1 MRNYAGSRVDIDGRS
16 RGRAIVGAESFFQS
30 SKYAERKSQ
39 NFAYQ
44 AVLPPRFSTGRQ
56 AGERC
61 AVRIVVHVIIE
72 CAGAGASRAA
82 LIELNHKAPL
92 PGFAKQKTF
101 ASQAAHAMD
110 LPVNIDK
117 ARVIAPEQADGYR
130 FIGHAAGI
138 HREQATQRRE
148 NRSDDIL
155 SERGVQFGLIVQ
167 DL

>member
-1 MRNYAGSRVDIDGRS
+1 
-16 RGRAIVGAESFFQS
+16 
-30 SKYAERKSQ
+30 
-39 NFAYQ
+39 
-44 AVLPPRFSTGRQ
+44 
-56 AGERC
+56 
-61 AVRIVVHVIIE
+61 
-72 CAGAGASRAA
+72 
-82 LIELNHKAPL
+82 
-92 PGFAKQKTF
+92 
-101 ASQAAHAMD
+101 MD